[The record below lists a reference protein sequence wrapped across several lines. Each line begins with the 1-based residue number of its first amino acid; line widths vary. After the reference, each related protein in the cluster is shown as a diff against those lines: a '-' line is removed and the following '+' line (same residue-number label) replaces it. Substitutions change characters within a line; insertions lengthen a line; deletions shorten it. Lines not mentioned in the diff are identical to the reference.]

1 MKKVSMKKT
10 NMVNSLDVNASVVL
24 CMFIQCYLYREK
36 QNLSDILQA
45 GRLQPTVKIS
55 PLNLE
60 GDGELPAKD
69 PSP

>member
-1 MKKVSMKKT
+1 MKKVSMKK

-24 CMFIQCYLYREK
+24 CMFIRCYLYREK